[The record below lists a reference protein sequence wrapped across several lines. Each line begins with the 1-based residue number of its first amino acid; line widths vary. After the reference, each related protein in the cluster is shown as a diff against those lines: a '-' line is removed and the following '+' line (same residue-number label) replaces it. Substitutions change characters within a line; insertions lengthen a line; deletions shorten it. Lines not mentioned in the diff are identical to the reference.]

1 MFLKK
6 SVSNGR
12 VFLSLVHGY
21 RENGKV
27 KHKTIEKVGYL
38 DELEKE
44 YDDPIA
50 HFKAVAKERN
60 MATSAERKLEVC
72 LNQRLADNTS
82 LRKNLG
88 YAIPKR
94 IYSLLGIHTF
104 LQNKQKHLKI
114 KYNLNSIFSLLV
126 YNRFLFPSSKKKAYE
141 QRDFFFESYD
151 FSLDDVYRSL
161 DYFARYSEPLQK
173 YLHQKV
179 CEVIGRDGELG
190 YYDVTNYYFEI
201 PYDDEDEYDDNGVLT
216 KKGFRKKGPSKEHR
230 RTPIVQMGLLMDSNS
245 IPMAFDT
252 FSGGESE
259 KTSLIPIIRRV
270 KKDYGLERIIAVAD
284 RGLNTSD
291 NTAFLAGTNDDDS
304 RGRDGYVYGQSVLAG
319 DKEFKAWVLDQEGY
333 IHSKE
338 VDKNGEEVIFTH
350 KSRIYAKTIQL
361 ANRQGKRNLK
371 TTIYQKQMAYYSEK
385 YAQKQRK
392 EREIVLRKAQDL
404 IANPGKYTRATSIG
418 AAGYIKNIK
427 FVKETGEVSDGT
439 DLSLN
444 LNKIAEEEKYDGYY
458 SIVTS
463 EKELSD
469 QEIRDIYR
477 GLWEIEESFKI
488 IKSEFRARP
497 IHLRLEDHI
506 DAHFLVCFVALLILR
521 VLSYKLDKKYS
532 VKQIRESLIRYSCS
546 HLDQNYYLFDY
557 RDEILQSF
565 EKIFSLDLSNK
576 IMTTAE
582 IKNILKYH
590 K

>member
-1 MFLKK
+1 
-6 SVSNGR
+6 
-12 VFLSLVHGY
+12 
-21 RENGKV
+21 
-27 KHKTIEKVGYL
+27 
-38 DELEKE
+38 
-44 YDDPIA
+44 
-50 HFKAVAKERN
+50 
-60 MATSAERKLEVC
+60 
-72 LNQRLADNTS
+72 
-82 LRKNLG
+82 
-88 YAIPKR
+88 
-94 IYSLLGIHTF
+94 
-104 LQNKQKHLKI
+104 
-114 KYNLNSIFSLLV
+114 
-126 YNRFLFPSSKKKAYE
+126 
-141 QRDFFFESYD
+141 
-151 FSLDDVYRSL
+151 
-161 DYFARYSEPLQK
+161 
-173 YLHQKV
+173 
-179 CEVIGRDGELG
+179 
-190 YYDVTNYYFEI
+190 
-201 PYDDEDEYDDNGVLT
+201 
-216 KKGFRKKGPSKEHR
+216 
-230 RTPIVQMGLLMDSNS
+230 
-245 IPMAFDT
+245 MAFDT

-497 IHLRLEDHI
+497 IHLRLENHI

-532 VKQIRESLIRYSCS
+532 VKQIRESLISYSCS